1 MAVVVVIVIV
11 IVIVRLVV
19 HVNLVE
25 LKASNENTL

>member
-1 MAVVVVIVIV
+1 MVVVVVIVIV

>member
-1 MAVVVVIVIV
+1 MVVVVIVIV